1 LTGRGLRISEE
12 ALQVCLLDWGNKREV
27 VLFGG
32 ERIDLQ
38 VLASLIAWLGI
49 ERKELTAHV
58 MEEQNRRGKQK
69 DVQRRE
75 KKERPAAAWE
85 GGREEMRSEGM

>member
-1 LTGRGLRISEE
+1 LTGRGLRIREE
-12 ALQVCLLDWGNKREV
+12 ALHVYLLDWGNKREV
-27 VLFGG
+27 VMFGG

-58 MEEQNRRGKQK
+58 VEEQNRRGKQK
-69 DVQRRE
+69 DVQQRGKKREAGGGLGRRQGRDE
-75 KKERPAAAWE
+75 K
-85 GGREEMRSEGM
+85 